1 MRWGVQSLDLH
12 HDSVEQSIHKIN
24 ELFFIYLMN
33 NIDHLSLDGHLL
45 QLLVTVTRL
54 QSVSRAAEQLNLT
67 QSAVS
72 HQIERLRRLLGHPL
86 FVKSGRGIVPTAHVQ
101 ALAVQAQALLDQ
113 MQRFSQPATFTP
125 QSLHRTFSIAAND
138 LQRDL
143 LLPALLQ
150 RLRAQAPSVSLKVL
164 PSDVPSA
171 EILRGQT
178 VDLVISPRLPDTSD
192 VKHRRLFSDEYR
204 VFYDPAVRRPP
215 RSLKQYLQAEHVAVV
230 HASQQRL
237 DLDVQLSRQGMERE
251 FAVTLS
257 NFGGVPGFILGSDR
271 LATLPGRL
279 RQGLLRGLADAPA
292 PFPTPSMPMYAAWH
306 VRHQDDPV
314 HGWLRNTLFA
324 ITATKKS

>member
-1 MRWGVQSLDLH
+1 
-12 HDSVEQSIHKIN
+12 
-24 ELFFIYLMN
+24 MN
-33 NIDHLSLDGHLL
+33 KFDHLSLDGHLL

-101 ALAVQAQALLDQ
+101 SLAVQAQALLDQ
-113 MQRFSQPATFTP
+113 MQRFSQPATFDPPTL
-125 QSLHRTFSIAAND
+125 QRTFTIAAND

-143 LLPALLQ
+143 LLPGLLH
-150 RLRAQAPSVSLKVL
+150 RLRTQAPHIRLKIL

-171 EILRGQT
+171 DILRGQS
-178 VDLVISPRLPDTSD
+178 VDLVISPRLPESSE

-204 VFYDPAVRRPP
+204 VFYDPSIRRAP

-230 HASQQRL
+230 HTSQQRL
-237 DLDVQLSRQGMERE
+237 ELDEQLSLQGMDRT

-257 NFGGVPGFILGSDR
+257 SFGGVPGFIQGSDR

-279 RQGLLRGLADAPA
+279 RQGLLRGLADAAA

-306 VRHQDDPV
+306 VRHQDDPA
-314 HGWLRNTLFA
+314 HMWLRNTLFEMG
-324 ITATKKS
+324 ATKKS

>member
-1 MRWGVQSLDLH
+1 M
-12 HDSVEQSIHKIN
+12 N
-24 ELFFIYLMN
+24 E
-33 NIDHLSLDGHLL
+33 IDHLSLDGHLL
-45 QLLVTVTRL
+45 NLLITVTEL

-86 FVKSGRGIVPTAHVQ
+86 FVKSGRGIVPTAHAQ
-101 ALAVQAQALLDQ
+101 ALAHQAKALLED
-113 MQRFSQPATFTP
+113 MQRFTRPAVFDPSQL
-125 QSLHRTFSIAAND
+125 QRTLTIAAND

-150 RLRAQAPSVSLKVL
+150 RLRSQAPAISLRVL

-171 EILRGQT
+171 DILRSQA
-178 VDLVISPRLPDTSD
+178 VELVISPRLPDTSD
-192 VKHRRLFSDEYR
+192 IKHRRLFGDQYR
-204 VFYDPAVRRPP
+204 VFYDATVRRPP

-230 HASQQRL
+230 HATQQRL
-237 DLDVQLSRQGMERE
+237 ELDEQLLRKGMERD

-257 NFGGVPGFILGSDR
+257 SFGGVPGFILGTER

-279 RQGLLRGLADAPA
+279 RQGLLRGLADAA
-292 PFPTPSMPMYAAWH
+292 LPFPTPEMPMYAAWH

-314 HGWLRNTLFA
+314 HAWLRQCLFEMTSPKA
-324 ITATKKS
+324 LSVDR

>member
-1 MRWGVQSLDLH
+1 MKQIDYL
-12 HDSVEQSIHKIN
+12 SI
-24 ELFFIYLMN
+24 
-33 NIDHLSLDGHLL
+33 DGHLL
-45 QLLVTVTRL
+45 QLLVTVTQL

-101 ALAVQAQALLDQ
+101 ALAGQAQALLEQ
-113 MQRFSQPATFTP
+113 MQRFTQPATFTP
-125 QSLHRTFSIAAND
+125 QALQRCFTVAAND

-143 LLPALLQ
+143 LLPGLLQ
-150 RLRAQAPSVSLKVL
+150 HLREQAPHISLKVV

-171 EILRGQT
+171 DILRGQV

-204 VFYDPAVRRPP
+204 VFYDPAIRRAP

-237 DLDVQLSRQGMERE
+237 DLDEQLSRQGVERE

-257 NFGGVPGFILGSDR
+257 SFGGVPGFILGSDR

-279 RQGLLRGLADAPA
+279 RQGLLRGLADAPV
-292 PFPTPSMPMYAAWH
+292 PFPTPPMPMYAAWH

-314 HGWLRNTLFA
+314 HTWLRNSLFELVS
-324 ITATKKS
+324 TKKN